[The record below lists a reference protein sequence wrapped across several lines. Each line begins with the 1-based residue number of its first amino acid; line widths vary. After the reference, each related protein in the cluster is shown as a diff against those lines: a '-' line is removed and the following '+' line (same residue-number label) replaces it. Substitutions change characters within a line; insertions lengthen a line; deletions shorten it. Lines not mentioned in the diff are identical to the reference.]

1 MFWVI
6 DNFLMRKSKKL
17 LSLSSA
23 GSSAKH
29 VQYVNSKNKHYVGG
43 ASDDEVH
50 MHLMANEASDTFIGS
65 GSENDMLFRRN
76 GSESSYK

>member
-6 DNFLMRKSKKL
+6 DNFLMRKNKKL

-23 GSSAKH
+23 SSSVKP
-29 VQYVNSKNKHYVGG
+29 VQYVNKNKHYVGG
-43 ASDDEVH
+43 TSDDEVH
-50 MHLMANEASDTFIGS
+50 MHLMANEASDTLIGS
-65 GSENDMLFRRN
+65 GSESDLLFRRN